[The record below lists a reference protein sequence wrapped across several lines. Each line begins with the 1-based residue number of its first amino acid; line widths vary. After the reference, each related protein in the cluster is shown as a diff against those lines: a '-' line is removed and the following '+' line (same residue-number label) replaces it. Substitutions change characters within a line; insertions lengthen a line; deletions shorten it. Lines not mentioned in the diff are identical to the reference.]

1 MTWINSEKQWRK
13 FLLVLMLITAPF
25 LASCRS
31 SKNATTEQT
40 TQTEENNDYQQ
51 KLDSMVRVE
60 IGKRL
65 TTLHEQNSQSETE
78 VVIFDTSLP
87 ADSTTGLPPVKAKV
101 KHRKNVQSKDSTAQT
116 SSEQRTTQVEKQ
128 TQDKGKKRTNTH
140 NKTKEQKKPAYTV
153 FYPWFCGL
161 LFVLLVIA
169 VGIIKYK
176 RKNKK

>member
-1 MTWINSEKQWRK
+1 
-13 FLLVLMLITAPF
+13 
-25 LASCRS
+25 
-31 SKNATTEQT
+31 
-40 TQTEENNDYQQ
+40 
-51 KLDSMVRVE
+51 MVRVE

-101 KHRKNVQSKDSTAQT
+101 KHRKNVQSKDSTTQT
-116 SSEQRTTQVEKQ
+116 SSEQSTTKVEKQ
-128 TQDKGKKRTNTH
+128 TQDKGKKQTNTH

-176 RKNKK
+176 RKNKSRKQWQQV

>member
-1 MTWINSEKQWRK
+1 
-13 FLLVLMLITAPF
+13 
-25 LASCRS
+25 
-31 SKNATTEQT
+31 
-40 TQTEENNDYQQ
+40 
-51 KLDSMVRVE
+51 MVRVE
-60 IGKRL
+60 IGRRL
-65 TTLHEQNSQSETE
+65 TTLRQENSQSETDIT
-78 VVIFDTSLP
+78 IFDTSLP

-101 KHRKNVQSKDSTAQT
+101 KHRKNVQSKDSTAQR

-128 TQDKGKKRTNTH
+128 TQDKGKKQTNTH

-153 FYPWFCGL
+153 FNPWFCGL